1 MGMQV
6 KRVSLESKL
15 ENSGQRAAVQPSD
28 QDMQTLC
35 ARTVLDSPKASPCY
49 TQPPAGNW
57 NLLPSCQEL
66 TFENHQ
72 ESESAGLR

>member
-6 KRVSLESKL
+6 ERVNLESEL
-15 ENSGQRAAVQPSD
+15 ESSGPWTAVQSSN
-28 QDMQTLC
+28 QNMQTLHPG
-35 ARTVLDSPKASPCY
+35 TVLDHQKTSPCNP
-49 TQPPAGNW
+49 QPLAGNW

>member
-6 KRVSLESKL
+6 KRVHLESKL
-15 ENSGQRAAVQPSD
+15 ESSGSWTAVQPRD

-35 ARTVLDSPKASPCY
+35 ARKVLDHQKASLCNP
-49 TQPPAGNW
+49 QPPAGNW
-57 NLLPSCQEL
+57 NLLPSRQEL
-66 TFENHQ
+66 AFEEHQ

>member
-15 ENSGQRAAVQPSD
+15 ENSGQRAAVQPCH

-35 ARTVLDSPKASPCY
+35 ANGS
-49 TQPPAGNW
+49 G
-57 NLLPSCQEL
+57 
-66 TFENHQ
+66 F
-72 ESESAGLR
+72 SESLTLLHSTTGRKLEHFALMLEVHF